1 VFHHVDPDQV
11 VSVDAGKSVLGIT
24 KAYAFLVWKKKS
36 DQILKPTLPCFCP
49 KCQAKKWDQCPNLTM
64 TQPWDTARVG
74 VKGASQAT
82 QDSDASSSDGEYL

>member
-1 VFHHVDPDQV
+1 MPRRT
-11 VSVDAGKSVLGIT
+11 SKPTPAPATSSKSVPGIT
-24 KAYAFLVWKKKS
+24 KVYAFLACKKG
-36 DQILKPTLPCFCP
+36 DQIQKRTLPCFFP